1 MPFRGCAQRNSVP
14 QSSPL
19 WRSGLPV
26 SCQFMQLC
34 VDSQGSCRVQS
45 PRAPEDGTQ
54 SHQRQPK
61 TLCRPRLPSGPVC
74 TCTEHLSSDSSR
86 LSHRKEPQE
95 PVFPSNSFRE
105 GEGSKPLGSLRTFK
119 PQPFLFSGGRD
130 SGPQP
135 GVSQQD
141 RNRPNGQVAHE
152 RVRGLAQHL
161 APGGPRTPPLL
172 LPSVASAFSCFL
184 TYLGSE

>member
-14 QSSPL
+14 IFPPL
-19 WRSGLPV
+19 EVWPPCLLLLPV
-26 SCQFMQLC
+26 HATVCGQPGLLPC
-34 VDSQGSCRVQS
+34 TESQS
-45 PRAPEDGTQ
+45 PEDGTQ

-61 TLCRPRLPSGPVC
+61 TLCRPQLPSGPVC
-74 TCTEHLSSDSSR
+74 TCIEHLSSDSSR

-95 PVFPSNSFRE
+95 PVFPSNSSRE

-130 SGPQP
+130 PGPQP

-141 RNRPNGQVAHE
+141 RNRQNGQVAHE
-152 RVRGLAQHL
+152 RVRGLAQHRHQVGL
-161 APGGPRTPPLL
+161 EL
-172 LPSVASAFSCFL
+172 LPCFFPL
-184 TYLGSE
+184 